1 MKTKEVVSQ
10 LNIYY
15 FVIMSLLA
23 QRSAKIAI
31 VKDLGCQTVRCAPSF
46 TRSMTV
52 LPITNYQLAIINI
65 MYLKTLPLR
74 QFRNYFDQKVAFD
87 APKTILVGNNAQGK
101 SNLLEAVE
109 LLSTLK
115 SHRVGRDRDLILDSK
130 PIGQIDA
137 TLERQTG
144 PIDLALTLRCGGRRT
159 LKLNGE
165 PLRRHLDFL
174 SVLNVVQ
181 FSCLDLDL
189 VRGGPEGRRNWID
202 RLVIQLEPIYAHILQ
217 QYNQIL
223 RQRNAL
229 LKRSK
234 EIRKAEFSESFDK
247 MQFLAPESPELENK
261 ENLLIPNS
269 QFPISSSELALW
281 DAQLATAGARVIRRR
296 DRILERLMPLARN
309 WQIGRASGRDRVS
322 LSAFLLN
329 RSSDLSSELALWD
342 AQLATAG
349 ARVIRR
355 RDRILERLMP
365 LARNWHHSISGSAEV
380 LDVKYE
386 ANIEVGAEL
395 IAKDNLEGV
404 RQAFL
409 DKIQKRAIAE
419 QFQGTTLVGPHRDDI
434 TFTINN
440 TPARQYASQGQQRT
454 LVLAL
459 KLAELQLIEEVVGE
473 APLLLLDDVLAELD
487 LSRQNQLLETIQE
500 RFQTL
505 ITTTHLGA
513 FDTQWLRQTQ
523 ILSVVA
529 GQINRF

>member
-1 MKTKEVVSQ
+1 
-10 LNIYY
+10 
-15 FVIMSLLA
+15 
-23 QRSAKIAI
+23 
-31 VKDLGCQTVRCAPSF
+31 
-46 TRSMTV
+46 
-52 LPITNYQLAIINI
+52 
-65 MYLKTLPLR
+65 MYLKTLHLR

-115 SHRVGRDRDLILDSK
+115 SHRVGRDRDLILNSK

-144 PIDLALTLRCGGRRT
+144 PIDLALTLRSGGRRT

-234 EIRKAEFSESFDK
+234 EIRKAEFSESFEK
-247 MQFLAPESPELENK
+247 MQFLAPESPEPENK
-261 ENLLIPNS
+261 ENLPIPNS
-269 QFPISSSELALW
+269 QFPIPSSELALW

-296 DRILERLMPLARN
+296 DRILERLMPLARK
-309 WQIGRASGRDRVS
+309 
-322 LSAFLLN
+322 
-329 RSSDLSSELALWD
+329 
-342 AQLATAG
+342 
-349 ARVIRR
+349 
-355 RDRILERLMP
+355 
-365 LARNWHHSISGSAEV
+365 WHHSISGSAEV
-380 LDVKYE
+380 LDVKYD
-386 ANIEVGAEL
+386 ANIEVGPQL

-409 DKIQKRAIAE
+409 EKIQKRAIAE

-434 TFTINN
+434 TFTINS

>member
-1 MKTKEVVSQ
+1 
-10 LNIYY
+10 
-15 FVIMSLLA
+15 
-23 QRSAKIAI
+23 
-31 VKDLGCQTVRCAPSF
+31 
-46 TRSMTV
+46 
-52 LPITNYQLAIINI
+52 
-65 MYLKTLPLR
+65 MYLKNIHLR
-74 QFRNYFDQKVAFD
+74 QFRNYLDQKVVFD

-115 SHRVGRDRDLILDSK
+115 SHRATRDRDLILDSK
-130 PIGQIDA
+130 PMGQIEA

-144 PIDLALTLRCGGRRT
+144 SIDLALTMHSQTRRT
-159 LKLNGE
+159 CKLNGE

-189 VRGGPEGRRNWID
+189 VRGGPEIRRNWID

-229 LKRSK
+229 LKSSK
-234 EIRKAEFSESFDK
+234 EIRKANFSEPLDK
-247 MQFLAPESPELENK
+247 MQFMGNETASSQDREEFPIPHAQFPMPNSPCP
-261 ENLLIPNS
+261 IPNS
-269 QFPISSSELALW
+269 QFPIPNSELALW

-296 DRILERLMPLARN
+296 DR
-309 WQIGRASGRDRVS
+309 V
-322 LSAFLLN
+322 
-329 RSSDLSSELALWD
+329 
-342 AQLATAG
+342 
-349 ARVIRR
+349 
-355 RDRILERLMP
+355 LERLMP
-365 LARNWHHSISGSAEV
+365 LARNWHSSISGSTEV
-380 LDVKYE
+380 LDIKYA
-386 ANIEVGAEL
+386 ANIEVGQEF

-404 RQAFL
+404 RSAFL
-409 DKIQKRAIAE
+409 DKIQQRAIAE
-419 QFQGTTLVGPHRDDI
+419 KFQGTTLVGPHRDDI

-440 TPARQYASQGQQRT
+440 TPARQYGSQGQQRT

-473 APLLLLDDVLAELD
+473 PPLLLLDDVLAELD
-487 LSRQNQLLETIQE
+487 LNRQNQLLETIQE

-513 FDTQWLRQTQ
+513 FDSQWLQQTQ
-523 ILSVVA
+523 ILTVVA
-529 GQINRF
+529 GQINQF

>member
-1 MKTKEVVSQ
+1 
-10 LNIYY
+10 
-15 FVIMSLLA
+15 
-23 QRSAKIAI
+23 
-31 VKDLGCQTVRCAPSF
+31 
-46 TRSMTV
+46 
-52 LPITNYQLAIINI
+52 
-65 MYLKTLPLR
+65 MYLKTLHLR

-115 SHRVGRDRDLILDSK
+115 SHRVSRDRDLILDSK
-130 PIGQIDA
+130 PIAQIDA
-137 TLERQTG
+137 MLERQTG
-144 PIDLALTLRCGGRRT
+144 AIDLSLTLRSGARRS

-234 EIRKAEFSESFDK
+234 AIRQAEFSENFDK
-247 MQFLAPESPELENK
+247 NRFFAPESPEPEHTQDSP
-261 ENLLIPNS
+261 IPNS
-269 QFPISSSELALW
+269 QSPI
-281 DAQLATAGARVIRRR
+281 
-296 DRILERLMPLARN
+296 P
-309 WQIGRASGRDRVS
+309 
-322 LSAFLLN
+322 
-329 RSSDLSSELALWD
+329 SSELALWD

-365 LARNWHHSISGSAEV
+365 LARNWHRSISGSAEV
-380 LDVKYE
+380 LDVKYD
-386 ANIEVGAEL
+386 ANIEVSSEL
-395 IAKDNLEGV
+395 IGKDNLEGV

-409 DKIQKRAIAE
+409 EKIQKRAIAE

-434 TFTINN
+434 IFTINN

-487 LSRQNQLLETIQE
+487 LNRQNQLLETIQE

-513 FDTQWLRQTQ
+513 FDSQWLRQTQ
-523 ILSVVA
+523 ILSVA
-529 GQINRF
+529 SGQINRF

>member
-1 MKTKEVVSQ
+1 
-10 LNIYY
+10 
-15 FVIMSLLA
+15 
-23 QRSAKIAI
+23 
-31 VKDLGCQTVRCAPSF
+31 
-46 TRSMTV
+46 
-52 LPITNYQLAIINI
+52 
-65 MYLKTLPLR
+65 MYLKNIHLR
-74 QFRNYFDQKVAFD
+74 QFRNYLDQKVVFD

-115 SHRVGRDRDLILDSK
+115 SHRATRDRDLILNSK
-130 PIGQIDA
+130 PMGQIEA

-144 PIDLALTLRCGGRRT
+144 SIDLALTMHSQTRRT
-159 LKLNGE
+159 CKLNGE

-189 VRGGPEGRRNWID
+189 VRGGPEIRRNWID

-229 LKRSK
+229 LKSSK
-234 EIRKAEFSESFDK
+234 EIRKAEFSEPIDK
-247 MQFLAPESPELENK
+247 MQFMGNETASSQDREEFP
-261 ENLLIPNS
+261 IPNS
-269 QFPISSSELALW
+269 QFPIPHSQFPIPHSPCPIQNSELALW

-296 DRILERLMPLARN
+296 DR
-309 WQIGRASGRDRVS
+309 V
-322 LSAFLLN
+322 
-329 RSSDLSSELALWD
+329 
-342 AQLATAG
+342 
-349 ARVIRR
+349 
-355 RDRILERLMP
+355 LERLMP
-365 LARNWHHSISGSAEV
+365 LARNWHSSISGSTEV
-380 LDVKYE
+380 LDIKYA
-386 ANIEVGAEL
+386 ANIEVGQEF

-404 RQAFL
+404 RSAFL
-409 DKIQKRAIAE
+409 DKIQQRAIAE
-419 QFQGTTLVGPHRDDI
+419 KFQGTTLVGPHRDDI

-440 TPARQYASQGQQRT
+440 TPARQYGSQGQQRT

-473 APLLLLDDVLAELD
+473 PPLLLLDDVLAELD
-487 LSRQNQLLETIQE
+487 LNRQNQLLETIQA

-513 FDTQWLRQTQ
+513 FDSQWLQQTQ
-523 ILSVVA
+523 ILTVVA
-529 GQINRF
+529 GQINQF

>member
-1 MKTKEVVSQ
+1 
-10 LNIYY
+10 
-15 FVIMSLLA
+15 
-23 QRSAKIAI
+23 
-31 VKDLGCQTVRCAPSF
+31 
-46 TRSMTV
+46 
-52 LPITNYQLAIINI
+52 
-65 MYLKTLPLR
+65 MYLKTLHLR

-144 PIDLALTLRCGGRRT
+144 PIDLALTLRSGGRRT

-247 MQFLAPESPELENK
+247 MQFLAPESPEPENK
-261 ENLLIPNS
+261 ENLPIPNS
-269 QFPISSSELALW
+269 QFPIPSSELALW

-296 DRILERLMPLARN
+296 DRILERLMPLARK
-309 WQIGRASGRDRVS
+309 
-322 LSAFLLN
+322 
-329 RSSDLSSELALWD
+329 
-342 AQLATAG
+342 
-349 ARVIRR
+349 
-355 RDRILERLMP
+355 
-365 LARNWHHSISGSAEV
+365 WHHSISGSAEI

-409 DKIQKRAIAE
+409 EKIQKRAIAE

-434 TFTINN
+434 TFTINS

>member
-1 MKTKEVVSQ
+1 MIASATIGEKRNRKGSRLPTCKLGPVVHP
-10 LNIYY
+10 L
-15 FVIMSLLA
+15 
-23 QRSAKIAI
+23 
-31 VKDLGCQTVRCAPSF
+31 DDC
-46 TRSMTV
+46 
-52 LPITNYQLAIINI
+52 ITNYQLPITHI
-65 MYLKTLPLR
+65 MYLKTLHLR

-144 PIDLALTLRCGGRRT
+144 PIDLALTLRSGGRRT

-247 MQFLAPESPELENK
+247 MQFLAPESPEPENK
-261 ENLLIPNS
+261 ENLPIPNS
-269 QFPISSSELALW
+269 QFPI
-281 DAQLATAGARVIRRR
+281 
-296 DRILERLMPLARN
+296 P
-309 WQIGRASGRDRVS
+309 
-322 LSAFLLN
+322 
-329 RSSDLSSELALWD
+329 SSELALWD

-409 DKIQKRAIAE
+409 EKIQKRAIAE

-434 TFTINN
+434 TFTINS